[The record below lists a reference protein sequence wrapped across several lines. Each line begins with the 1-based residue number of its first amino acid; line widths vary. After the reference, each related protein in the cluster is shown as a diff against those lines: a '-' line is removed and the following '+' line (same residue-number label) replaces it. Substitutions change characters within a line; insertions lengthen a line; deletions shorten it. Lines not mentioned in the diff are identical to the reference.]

1 MPPGEGQGRGRG
13 RVSAGEGGGG
23 RPAGSPASSSRA
35 GGGACPRRLL
45 PLGSAPALEARVRV
59 GASKRVCSPS
69 SSLSPVVRTGLGRR
83 RLSGSLASRCG
94 PSGWERRRSARA
106 GRRRLRAP
114 RSLRGALGFG
124 QSATRGDD
132 CLGPK
137 EDSHA
142 PPTPSPSQTRPPFS
156 SHASASDPKVS
167 TSNAPWPGGRPFCGF
182 TVASAPTWEGS
193 GKGCSTAHLPARPA
207 RELNGGT
214 GRADVP

>member
-114 RSLRGALGFG
+114 RRYLSQSVARVDGCVVLPAPRGRLSEKPRPTATGRARSL
-124 QSATRGDD
+124 S
-132 CLGPK
+132 
-137 EDSHA
+137 
-142 PPTPSPSQTRPPFS
+142 
-156 SHASASDPKVS
+156 
-167 TSNAPWPGGRPFCGF
+167 
-182 TVASAPTWEGS
+182 VASARSQEQVFASLGSDAGGTEGRWP
-193 GKGCSTAHLPARPA
+193 GAPERDEGRARP
-207 RELNGGT
+207 T
-214 GRADVP
+214 

>member
-23 RPAGSPASSSRA
+23 RPAGSLASSSRA

-45 PLGSAPALEARVRV
+45 PLGSAPALGTQVRV

-106 GRRRLRAP
+106 RRRRLRAP
-114 RSLRGALGFG
+114 RRHFNQSAARVDGCVVLPAPRVRLSVKPRPTAARPPPSLGGFRAVLISGLCQFKVGRGWAGGAAAGCTRTRRGACETHVRGLRGEFHVF
-124 QSATRGDD
+124 S
-132 CLGPK
+132 GP
-137 EDSHA
+137 
-142 PPTPSPSQTRPPFS
+142 
-156 SHASASDPKVS
+156 
-167 TSNAPWPGGRPFCGF
+167 
-182 TVASAPTWEGS
+182 
-193 GKGCSTAHLPARPA
+193 
-207 RELNGGT
+207 
-214 GRADVP
+214 

>member
-1 MPPGEGQGRGRG
+1 MPPGEGQGRG

-83 RLSGSLASRCG
+83 RLSGFLASRCG

-114 RSLRGALGFG
+114 RRAVGRLWTPDSPALSPRGGRRPTSASAAGFLRGRVERVPAAEVRLKLNC
-124 QSATRGDD
+124 ARGR
-132 CLGPK
+132 LANSRRTSPLLLNVGGRA
-137 EDSHA
+137 E
-142 PPTPSPSQTRPPFS
+142 PSQFYRK
-156 SHASASDPKVS
+156 ASP
-167 TSNAPWPGGRPFCGF
+167 
-182 TVASAPTWEGS
+182 
-193 GKGCSTAHLPARPA
+193 
-207 RELNGGT
+207 
-214 GRADVP
+214 ADVRGVG